1 MRKIF
6 FLNQITFT
14 ILLFIIVL
22 SGITYCQDLVN
33 LNPSDSDSFFYRD
46 EMRHFIQAISRYS
59 HQFHPNFIIVPQNG
73 LSLLTTNGEPEGV
86 LISEYLTAIDGVGQ
100 EELFFGFLGDDE
112 PTPEDIT
119 SDWLSFLNKIQA
131 LGKAVLITDYC
142 SNTFNIKNSFERNNL
157 QHFISFASESR
168 EMDIIP
174 INSSKPYHENSKNVE
189 KIIQAKNFLYL
200 INPSGFSNKE
210 EMIEDLSQTNY
221 DLLIIDAYFSDF
233 EMFTNEDVYHLKEK
247 INGGK
252 RLILSY
258 LSIGEA
264 ENYRYYWQKEWD
276 INPPSWLEEENPDW
290 SGNYKVRYWD
300 KEWREIIF
308 GNPDAYLD
316 KILKAGFDGVYLDLV
331 DSFEYFEELQ

>member
-1 MRKIF
+1 MRKIPLF
-6 FLNQITFT
+6 NLIFLTT
-14 ILLFIIVL
+14 LLFGIAL
-22 SGITYCQDLVN
+22 SGFAYCQDLTP
-33 LNPSDSDSFFYRD
+33 LNYSDSDSFFYRD

-174 INSSKPYHENSKNVE
+174 INSSKP
-189 KIIQAKNFLYL
+189 I
-200 INPSGFSNKE
+200 
-210 EMIEDLSQTNY
+210 MRT
-221 DLLIIDAYFSDF
+221 
-233 EMFTNEDVYHLKEK
+233 
-247 INGGK
+247 
-252 RLILSY
+252 
-258 LSIGEA
+258 
-264 ENYRYYWQKEWD
+264 QKC
-276 INPPSWLEEENPDW
+276 
-290 SGNYKVRYWD
+290 
-300 KEWREIIF
+300 
-308 GNPDAYLD
+308 
-316 KILKAGFDGVYLDLV
+316 
-331 DSFEYFEELQ
+331 

>member
-1 MRKIF
+1 
-6 FLNQITFT
+6 
-14 ILLFIIVL
+14 
-22 SGITYCQDLVN
+22 
-33 LNPSDSDSFFYRD
+33 
-46 EMRHFIQAISRYS
+46 
-59 HQFHPNFIIVPQNG
+59 
-73 LSLLTTNGEPEGV
+73 
-86 LISEYLTAIDGVGQ
+86 
-100 EELFFGFLGDDE
+100 
-112 PTPEDIT
+112 
-119 SDWLSFLNKIQA
+119 
-131 LGKAVLITDYC
+131 
-142 SNTFNIKNSFERNNL
+142 
-157 QHFISFASESR
+157 
-168 EMDIIP
+168 
-174 INSSKPYHENSKNVE
+174 
-189 KIIQAKNFLYL
+189 
-200 INPSGFSNKE
+200 
-210 EMIEDLSQTNY
+210 MIEASQTNY
-221 DLLIIDAYFSDF
+221 DLLIIDAYFSND
-233 EMFTNEDVYHLKEK
+233 EMLTHEDVNHLKEK